1 MDFYRN
7 ILFVFPKEKCLPA
20 TFVDLQKKSNSARDS
35 NSVLQILHQGES
47 MLLRYVK
54 FTLKFPKFCFYCDN
68 KRQGGDPFP
77 FHCLVGFAF
86 STCLFN
92 LEICHCPFQLFRQ
105 ILTDAERKTMD
116 ISVAVNCTKKRL
128 ETVELI
134 TTQCRQNKLFFSFET
149 AQTWILI
156 KSALKYVIS
165 ISCSLLNFYRSEG
178 K

>member
-20 TFVDLQKKSNSARDS
+20 TFVDLQKKSNSSRDS
-35 NSVLQILHQGES
+35 NSVEYCIRVNRCYWDMSSLYWNSQSFVSVATTKGKEQILFHSNAWWG
-47 MLLRYVK
+47 LR
-54 FTLKFPKFCFYCDN
+54 FQCACSTLKY
-68 KRQGGDPFP
+68 
-77 FHCLVGFAF
+77 VTA
-86 STCLFN
+86 
-92 LEICHCPFQLFRQ
+92 LFRQ

-116 ISVAVNCTKKRL
+116 ISIVVNCTKKRL

-134 TTQCRQNKLFFSFET
+134 TTQCRQNKLFLSFET

-156 KSALKYVIS
+156 KSALRYVIA
-165 ISCSLLNFYRSEG
+165 ISCSLLNFYRSGG